1 MLKIFFLNIIIIFV
15 ILWNT
20 LLDQIVSVL
29 KYLLYDIH
37 HLSVEYF
44 FMKYL
49 FTSYGTFLYFK
60 YSFRR
65 LSFSESSVFRKN
77 SLLIPRNNVF
87 TAENS
92 PVVYL
97 FIQFNPKSSQT
108 YHLLGERFVSVF
120 STNPGAFVLRSL

>member
-1 MLKIFFLNIIIIFV
+1 MLKIFFQNIIIIFV

-37 HLSVEYF
+37 HLSGNIFLWNIFSLLMERF
-44 FMKYL
+44 FILNILFVDYL
-49 FTSYGTFLYFK
+49 FLNHRYLGK
-60 YSFRR
+60 I
-65 LSFSESSVFRKN
+65 
-77 SLLIPRNNVF
+77 LLIPRNNVF

-108 YHLLGERFVSVF
+108 YHLRGERFVSVF